1 MQAETAETSE
11 TVPLRGIS
19 EATAAE
25 ILAFRDDRR
34 WLPYHNP
41 KDLAMSVA
49 IEAGELQGRSQEGG
63 PLSYLRDFAMRPMSP
78 PTIIRKMKGPARSS
92 RPSAMAAKV
101 MKKPIMMQAE
111 PMKPSGTPRL
121 RA

>member
-1 MQAETAETSE
+1 MQAETAETSETSE

-49 IEAGELQGRSQEGG
+49 IEAGELLEVFQW
-63 PLSYLRDFAMRPMSP
+63 
-78 PTIIRKMKGPARSS
+78 
-92 RPSAMAAKV
+92 
-101 MKKPIMMQAE
+101 
-111 PMKPSGTPRL
+111 SGTDLERGEKRGEL
-121 RA
+121 ADELAD

>member
-49 IEAGELQGRSQEGG
+49 IEAGEL
-63 PLSYLRDFAMRPMSP
+63 L
-78 PTIIRKMKGPARSS
+78 
-92 RPSAMAAKV
+92 
-101 MKKPIMMQAE
+101 
-111 PMKPSGTPRL
+111 
-121 RA
+121 